1 MGMWNR
7 LLEAVGLRD
16 PVAVED
22 PLAAQGRAPKPAKI
36 EPDANAGGG
45 FAPATSEDASQMV
58 ARVNAAAEAA
68 MPEGGPLGADLRFDP
83 AALGG
88 GEQELERL
96 ADGMAATTDGMLAE
110 RLRASSQYAPA
121 DQVARALES
130 ARDRVTNPAAR
141 HQFDRALHVL
151 AAST

>member
-1 MGMWNR
+1 MSAASMPGLEGTRSARAGGVACDAMGMWNR

-36 EPDANAGGG
+36 EPDAKAGGG
-45 FAPATSEDASQMV
+45 FAPATDEEASAMV
-58 ARVNAAAEAA
+58 ARVNKAAQAA

-88 GEQELERL
+88 GEQE
-96 ADGMAATTDGMLAE
+96 
-110 RLRASSQYAPA
+110 
-121 DQVARALES
+121 
-130 ARDRVTNPAAR
+130 
-141 HQFDRALHVL
+141 
-151 AAST
+151 

>member
-1 MGMWNR
+1 MGLWNR

-36 EPDANAGGG
+36 EPDASAGG
-45 FAPATSEDASQMV
+45 FAPATNEEASPMV

-96 ADGMAATTDGMLAE
+96 AQGMAATTDGVLAD
-110 RLRASSQYAPA
+110 RLRASVQYAPA

-141 HQFDRALHVL
+141 HQFDRALQVL